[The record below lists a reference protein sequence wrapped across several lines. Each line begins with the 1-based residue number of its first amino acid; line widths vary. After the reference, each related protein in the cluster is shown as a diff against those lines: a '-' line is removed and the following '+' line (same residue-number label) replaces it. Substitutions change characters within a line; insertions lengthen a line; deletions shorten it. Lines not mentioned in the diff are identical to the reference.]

1 MENRVRERGEER
13 DGLGGAGESSE
24 APWQCWPVVVVKEDE
39 PLRFFDYLT
48 FCEFYEDID
57 RWVL

>member
-1 MENRVRERGEER
+1 MRERGEER

-48 FCEFYEDID
+48 FCEFYEDFD